1 MAEAMTEGL
10 SGTEIIDDVLAQI
23 KRKLL
28 TSCNL
33 RDSDNYGQ
41 GYSAEIK
48 ISMKMYAMDATPDE
62 FTVNIAPKALPP
74 VSTEE
79 VIVTPFDVAEDLTI
93 PQELDLEAV
102 RERIKEPAPLPLVDE
117 TEESRMPQRLKRK
130 YTRRTGVPSLEQAAS
145 GGAVDLD
152 EKF

>member
-1 MAEAMTEGL
+1 MADTMIEGL
-10 SGTEIIDDVLAQI
+10 SGTEIIDDVLAQM

-33 RDSDNYGQ
+33 RDSDSYGQ

-48 ISMKMYAMDATPDE
+48 ISMKMYGMDATPDE
-62 FTVNIAPKALPP
+62 FTVNIAPKELPP
-74 VSTEE
+74 VSTDE

-93 PQELDLEAV
+93 PQELDLEVV
-102 RERIKEPAPLPLVDE
+102 RERTKEPDPLPPPDE
-117 TEESRMPQRLKRK
+117 TEEARMPQRLKRK
-130 YTRRTGVPSLEQAAS
+130 YTRRTGVPSLEQTA
-145 GGAVDLD
+145 GGGGVDLD